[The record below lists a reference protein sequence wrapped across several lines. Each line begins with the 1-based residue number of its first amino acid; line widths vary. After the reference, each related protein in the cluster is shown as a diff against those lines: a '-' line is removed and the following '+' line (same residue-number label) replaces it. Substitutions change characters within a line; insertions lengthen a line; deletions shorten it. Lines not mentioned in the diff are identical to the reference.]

1 MQIPHHDKRVHAP
14 FFRRP
19 GAQDQAWAQPRG
31 SLSSI
36 PGGTGS
42 VLRKT
47 DSTLAFD
54 AAMSLET
61 TRRATR
67 DGGGGILG
75 RMGAAGG
82 RPQSATSA
90 GGFERETFRS
100 ARPASA
106 VGAGGSW
113 ARAGG
118 QGQGDGQDGLGSL
131 QSTRDPPVL
140 LREKLPPPPCAFP
153 TIAAQIQGVQ
163 VGGEVAGGTGWE
175 ARVSC

>member
-1 MQIPHHDKRVHAP
+1 MRPVVPRHFKPVHAP
-14 FFRRP
+14 SLCP
-19 GAQDQAWAQPRG
+19 GTQDQAWAQPRG

-36 PGGTGS
+36 PGGVGS
-42 VLRKT
+42 VLRKA
-47 DSTLAFD
+47 DSTLGFD
-54 AAMSLET
+54 DAMALET
-61 TRRATR
+61 TRGALR

-75 RMGAAGG
+75 CMAAGG

-90 GGFERETFRS
+90 AGFGRGAFS
-100 ARPASA
+100 AARPASA
-106 VGAGGSW
+106 GSW

-118 QGQGDGQDGLGSL
+118 QGQVGQQDGLGSL

-163 VGGEVAGGTGWE
+163 VGRKGAPRNSQVN
-175 ARVSC
+175 